1 MTLFPDSILLTCVHR
16 TISNVTW
23 INIFYLSGDN
33 IHVTNIW
40 YLIGYLS
47 NIPTT
52 SKLSVCHVQSVY
64 NYNQTHNR
72 NNLQGGADSDN
83 DMKGVTGKYS
93 SKWPCGNHHSDESEQ
108 HTIPCFCGIQFFHHI
123 CRTSLYYESEVMN
136 DCGLPPPWPE

>member
-1 MTLFPDSILLTCVHR
+1 MIYDLMTLFPDKNYLTCVHR

-23 INIFYLSGDN
+23 INIIDFSRSPTGDN

-47 NIPTT
+47 NTPTT

-64 NYNQTHNR
+64 VMIYLHNWPLCIIFASWPR
-72 NNLQGGADSDN
+72 DNHYSDQ
-83 DMKGVTGKYS
+83 
-93 SKWPCGNHHSDESEQ
+93 SEQ
-108 HTIPCFCGIQFFHHI
+108 QTIPCFCGIQFFHHFSI
-123 CRTSLYYESEVMN
+123 CLDFSRIILCYESEVMN